1 MQNTSPT
8 KRGLPHS
15 QIPGFERTE
24 HPHIVRV
31 PGIGRGEPIIENT
44 RISVRLI
51 AAYFKEGATVE
62 EILQDYPHLNPAAVY
77 DAVSYYLDHADE
89 IEALIESHQIDNVL
103 TRQGLM
109 LKEDGV
115 IYDPGDIAGE

>member
-1 MQNTSPT
+1 MIESSPT

-15 QIPGFERTE
+15 QIPGFKRTE

-31 PGIGRGEPIIENT
+31 PGIGQAEPIIENT

-51 AAYFKEGATVE
+51 ATYFKEGITVE

-77 DAVSYYLDHADE
+77 DAISYYLDHSNE
-89 IEALIESHQIDNVL
+89 IEALIEAHQIDNVL
-103 TRQGLM
+103 AREGLI
-109 LKEDGV
+109 LKENGV
-115 IYDPGDIAGE
+115 IYDPDDIANQ